1 MEVRC
6 LLLLGLLAMACAAFA
21 MEPNFR
27 GGIIMVRP
35 KPGEED
41 SLVCSN
47 GRVRKYSNAGY
58 VQSMRSVGCKE
69 C

>member
-41 SLVCSN
+41 SRVCS
-47 GRVRKYSNAGY
+47 KHEK
-58 VQSMRSVGCKE
+58 CWL
-69 C
+69 